1 MDISRRNFLKL
12 GAAGTAAAG
21 LAGLTGCAPSAP
33 SAAASSNDLPVT
45 GVEDWLGS
53 APELSPD
60 DCARTLECDVLV
72 VGSALSGSMA
82 AYGAMRNG
90 AAVTVI
96 ERNAA
101 PHIGGMTISFL
112 NSQTQL
118 EAGLPKYDPV
128 ETANAMF
135 NLTQYRSDMRLNA
148 VWCERSGEVLDNL
161 RADFLEPYHQ
171 YYMPMSLEGIFP
183 EPSQEITAYISTGV
197 AFSETDILT
206 DFTHNIHQFL
216 EDKGVETHYNTKA
229 EVLVQDESGR
239 VTGVIA
245 TNENGESV
253 YYKAAKGVIMCT
265 GSFGGNEAMMRR
277 FYPEHF
283 AEWALANNAYE
294 AYMGDDPVTDTE
306 MDDGL
311 GHRMLCWAGAE
322 MEEICAWAAW
332 QTTGWRSF
340 PYLLVNSKGERF
352 MNECTSLLT
361 SAHIAADQPGHDG
374 VVWQIIPTND
384 FEMPSS
390 FGYDRAMAAE
400 MFKIEGERALRSR
413 FHCGAGR
420 NDRPRSR
427 CTHRHRGALQRAV
440 RGGSRHRLHEGG
452 PLPRP
457 HRQRPLPGVEDAV
470 PVLLHALRSALQ

>member
-206 DFTHNIHQFL
+206 DFTHNIH
-216 EDKGVETHYNTKA
+216 
-229 EVLVQDESGR
+229 
-239 VTGVIA
+239 
-245 TNENGESV
+245 
-253 YYKAAKGVIMCT
+253 
-265 GSFGGNEAMMRR
+265 
-277 FYPEHF
+277 
-283 AEWALANNAYE
+283 
-294 AYMGDDPVTDTE
+294 
-306 MDDGL
+306 
-311 GHRMLCWAGAE
+311 
-322 MEEICAWAAW
+322 
-332 QTTGWRSF
+332 
-340 PYLLVNSKGERF
+340 
-352 MNECTSLLT
+352 
-361 SAHIAADQPGHDG
+361 
-374 VVWQIIPTND
+374 
-384 FEMPSS
+384 
-390 FGYDRAMAAE
+390 
-400 MFKIEGERALRSR
+400 
-413 FHCGAGR
+413 
-420 NDRPRSR
+420 
-427 CTHRHRGALQRAV
+427 
-440 RGGSRHRLHEGG
+440 
-452 PLPRP
+452 
-457 HRQRPLPGVEDAV
+457 
-470 PVLLHALRSALQ
+470 

>member
-216 EDKGVETHYNTKA
+216 EDKGVEVIERTGTSVDEIALAAQALVSDGVEAVFTPTDNTVMKSELTIYETLMDAGIPHYTGADSFALNGAFLGYGVDYANLGVETA
-229 EVLVQDESGR
+229 NMIADILLNVWFAAAVLVFFSCPGSTAHTDIFYGSAEAGHFMAFKMGQADKYIGIHNSTADLGFFYIFPAFYR
-239 VTGVIA
+239 HIYIICTFQAIA
-245 TNENGESV
+245 NKDGTS
-253 YYKAAKGVIMCT
+253 YSQRCKSIFPCT
-265 GSFGGNEAMMRR
+265 FQ
-277 FYPEHF
+277 
-283 AEWALANNAYE
+283 
-294 AYMGDDPVTDTE
+294 
-306 MDDGL
+306 
-311 GHRMLCWAGAE
+311 ML
-322 MEEICAWAAW
+322 
-332 QTTGWRSF
+332 
-340 PYLLVNSKGERF
+340 
-352 MNECTSLLT
+352 
-361 SAHIAADQPGHDG
+361 
-374 VVWQIIPTND
+374 
-384 FEMPSS
+384 
-390 FGYDRAMAAE
+390 
-400 MFKIEGERALRSR
+400 
-413 FHCGAGR
+413 
-420 NDRPRSR
+420 
-427 CTHRHRGALQRAV
+427 
-440 RGGSRHRLHEGG
+440 
-452 PLPRP
+452 
-457 HRQRPLPGVEDAV
+457 
-470 PVLLHALRSALQ
+470 

>member
-283 AEWALANNAYE
+283 AEW
-294 AYMGDDPVTDTE
+294 PSP
-306 MDDGL
+306 
-311 GHRMLCWAGAE
+311 
-322 MEEICAWAAW
+322 
-332 QTTGWRSF
+332 TT
-340 PYLLVNSKGERF
+340 
-352 MNECTSLLT
+352 
-361 SAHIAADQPGHDG
+361 
-374 VVWQIIPTND
+374 PT
-384 FEMPSS
+384 
-390 FGYDRAMAAE
+390 
-400 MFKIEGERALRSR
+400 
-413 FHCGAGR
+413 
-420 NDRPRSR
+420 RPTWETIR
-427 CTHRHRGALQRAV
+427 
-440 RGGSRHRLHEGG
+440 
-452 PLPRP
+452 
-457 HRQRPLPGVEDAV
+457 
-470 PVLLHALRSALQ
+470 